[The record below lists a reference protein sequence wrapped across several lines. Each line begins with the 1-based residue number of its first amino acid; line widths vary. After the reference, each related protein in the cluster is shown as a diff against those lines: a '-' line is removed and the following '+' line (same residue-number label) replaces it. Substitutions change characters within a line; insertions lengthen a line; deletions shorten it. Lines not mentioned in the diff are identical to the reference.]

1 MYKLKC
7 YEIPDGSKASRG
19 VNLVNL
25 LPLGENEKVA
35 AMLRTSGFNEDAF
48 IVTVTKNGKIKRTS
62 LSLFKNVRKNGLI
75 AVGLDDG
82 DEIAGVRMTDG
93 NAQLFVAT
101 HNGMAIRL
109 QEDKIRPI
117 SRSAHGVKAI
127 KLRDGDYVVSMA
139 RIREGAS
146 LLTVT
151 DKGFGKR
158 TDIENYRIQNRGGFG
173 LTNYKVDDERG
184 HVCGIKVVDE
194 SDDIILVS
202 SEGVIIRIRCADIRI
217 MGRIAKGVRV
227 MRVQDDS
234 SVVAF
239 TRTDHDDDE
248 ELAEVEQLSDEQL
261 LAEEAEAE
269 IEEKNEIIIESPENP
284 DDDDD
289 NDDNK
294 DNN

>member
-1 MYKLKC
+1 
-7 YEIPDGSKASRG
+7 
-19 VNLVNL
+19 
-25 LPLGENEKVA
+25 
-35 AMLRTSGFNEDAF
+35 
-48 IVTVTKNGKIKRTS
+48 
-62 LSLFKNVRKNGLI
+62 
-75 AVGLDDG
+75 
-82 DEIAGVRMTDG
+82 MTDG